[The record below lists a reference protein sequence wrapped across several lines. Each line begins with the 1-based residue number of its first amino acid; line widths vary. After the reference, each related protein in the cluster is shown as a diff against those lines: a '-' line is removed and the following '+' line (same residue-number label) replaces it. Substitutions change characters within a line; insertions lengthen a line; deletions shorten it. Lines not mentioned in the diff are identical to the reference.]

1 MINCEAKED
10 WMTTEQRV
18 NEEAADFELCQELRG
33 IPPMITVG
41 AMALVI
47 GKLLGTASD
56 DEAHSQRGA
65 EYLISVIAMTAANHL
80 AGKIK
85 H

>member
-1 MINCEAKED
+1 
-10 WMTTEQRV
+10 MTTEQRV
-18 NEEAADFELCQELRG
+18 NEEAADFELCQTIRG
-33 IPPMITVG
+33 VPPMVTVG

-56 DEAHSQRGA
+56 DEAHLQRGV

-80 AGKIK
+80 AAKVK